1 LIAIAICCLSL
12 KAVAAAIRSDAD
24 QHLEHAYQAMLDGEA
39 AVALSLW
46 QQAAEQGSVTAMLN
60 LGQVYR
66 LGQGVDQDD
75 EAAVGWYVRAAQQG
89 SQVAQYNLL
98 LMEREGR
105 AQDTDLRAAYAQS
118 TASGS
123 SIALAATSPN
133 RSVPE
138 ASPATPPVATE
149 TVKEDPSA
157 RWLVSLK
164 DDALLLQMM
173 AMYEKGP
180 IEALVAAELNEGEA
194 TYSRIVQVM
203 RQNEHLYV
211 LVAGPF
217 DTIGAAEQFRDGL
230 PDAFKEARPWVM
242 RAARMKRD
250 LLSET
255 LTGPR

>member
-1 LIAIAICCLSL
+1 ML
-12 KAVAAAIRSDAD
+12 AAALTSDAD
-24 QHLEHAYQAMLDGEA
+24 QYLERAYQAMLDGETVA
-39 AVALSLW
+39 ALSLW

-75 EAAVGWYVRAAQQG
+75 ETAVDWYVRAAQQG

-98 LMEREGR
+98 LMERERR
-105 AQDTDLRAAYAQS
+105 ASDDDVRAAYAQS
-118 TASGS
+118 ATSQTS
-123 SIALAATSPN
+123 TALATTRPIVSE
-133 RSVPE
+133 PE
-138 ASPATPPVATE
+138 ASPTTQPVATD

-157 RWLVSLK
+157 RWLMSLK

-173 AMYEKGP
+173 AMREKRP
-180 IEALVAAELNEGEA
+180 IEALVAAELNDGEA
-194 TYSRIVQVM
+194 TYSQIVQVM
-203 RQNEHLYV
+203 RQNKRLYV

-217 DTIGAAEQFRDGL
+217 DAISTAEQFRDGL

-250 LLSET
+250 ALSET
-255 LTGPR
+255 LSSPR